1 MAWYGSYELE
11 GIKLYNPLD
20 IDRTLLSNKFFYYWT
35 DTSSREVIINCLN
48 CNDESIKTIIGKLM
62 IGNKIP
68 IDLNFLADDLI
79 NINSANKAF
88 ITLIYLGYLAYDEV
102 SSSCYISNY
111 EILKE
116 LGRVLK
122 VIDWKEYKE
131 AIVNSF

>member
-1 MAWYGSYELE
+1 
-11 GIKLYNPLD
+11 
-20 IDRTLLSNKFFYYWT
+20 
-35 DTSSREVIINCLN
+35 
-48 CNDESIKTIIGKLM
+48 M